1 MERKTRFELA
11 TLALARRCST
21 AELLPHRNENYST
34 SGNFVCQYPPFL
46 LGQQP
51 LHQHCESYQ
60 NPHQHSG
67 STIIFYELPDARENR
82 NRLLGCEISTNT
94 EQPDLRID
102 IKNHQARM
110 TSIL

>member
-21 AELLPHRNENYST
+21 AELLPHRNENHFNPWTFCLSIA
-34 SGNFVCQYPPFL
+34 FL
-46 LGQQP
+46 SGQQP

-67 STIIFYELPDARENR
+67 TAVIFDERAE
-82 NRLLGCEISTNT
+82 T
-94 EQPDLRID
+94 
-102 IKNHQARM
+102 
-110 TSIL
+110 